1 MSGPSRCV
9 VFGGES
15 PGSGCRWFRAEI
27 PAKAVR
33 SAGLRWESH
42 IANYVLIPPEEDK
55 DKRLWAWDG
64 LDRPIIE
71 PPDVMTMRIMDEVDV
86 SNGQA
91 KMDAHPLADDIRR
104 ARDQGQVLLYDIDD
118 DIWRIPEWSPAARAM
133 NKLLP
138 STRAY
143 DLEVINRNIE
153 ASSGVIAS
161 TPYLQ
166 RRLEDMFPGTPVY
179 LQRPGIDPS
188 VYLKR
193 KHEWDRRPLRV
204 GWMGSINHYLPHLQT
219 MWEALEVIG
228 YHDAEFVH
236 LGQVRNDGAAEA
248 LAPIKAPIKHLPW
261 CYIHK
266 LPEHLVTLDVGI
278 IPRVPTEFN
287 EGQSASSGLQYA
299 CAGVPFL
306 VAPSDEYRRVEAQG
320 IGTVCETVE
329 DWARELNHLLGDAE
343 YRHGQMVQAK
353 VAAVANYGMRPTATR
368 YVEMLDGMVGSG

>member
-1 MSGPSRCV
+1 VPEV

-27 PAKAVR
+27 PAKVVKPKWTSAV
-33 SAGLRWESH
+33 
-42 IANYVLIPPEEDK
+42 ANYVLIPPDDMA

-64 LDRPIIE
+64 LDRPILE

-91 KMDAHPLADDIRR
+91 QMGNDRPLADDIAR
-104 ARDQGQVLLYDIDD
+104 ARDAGQVLLYDIDD
-118 DIWRIPEWSPAARAM
+118 DIWRIPEWSPAAKAM
-133 NKLLP
+133 NKFIP

-143 DLEVINRNIE
+143 DLEVIDRNIT
-153 ASSGVIAS
+153 ACNGIVVS
-161 TPYLQ
+161 TPYL
-166 RRLEDMFPGTPVY
+166 RERLSQQFPGKPIY

-193 KHEWDRRPLRV
+193 KHEWDRKPLRV
-204 GWMGSINHYLPHLQT
+204 GWMGSIDHYLPHLKT
-219 MWEALEVIG
+219 MWAALEVLNDHG
-228 YHDAEFVH
+228 AEFVH
-236 LGQVRNDGAAEA
+236 MGQVRKDNAPEA
-248 LAPIKAPIKHLPW
+248 LAPIGVPTKHLPW

-266 LPEHLVTLDVGI
+266 LPEHLVTLDIGI

-306 VAPSDEYRRVEAQG
+306 VAPSDEYRLVEAQG
-320 IGTVCETVE
+320 IGKVCETVD
-329 DWARELNHLLGDAE
+329 DWARELDRLLGDAQ
-343 YRHGQMVQAK
+343 YRYSHMRAAK
-353 VAAVANYGMRPTATR
+353 ASAIANYGLASTGRR
-368 YVEMLDGMVGSG
+368 YVEMLDGLIDG

>member
-1 MSGPSRCV
+1 MPRPMPSV

-15 PGSGCRWFRAEI
+15 PGSGCRYFRAEI
-27 PAKAVR
+27 PAKVVR
-33 SAGLRWESH
+33 PYWTSH
-42 IANYVLIPPEEDK
+42 VANYVLIPEKDDP

-91 KMDAHPLADDIRR
+91 KMDDHPFADDIAR
-104 ARDQGQVLLYDIDD
+104 ARDAGQVLLYDIDD
-118 DIWRIPEWSPAARAM
+118 DIWRIPEWSPAKQAM
-133 NKLLP
+133 NKFIP

-153 ASSGVIAS
+153 ACSGVVVS
-161 TPYLQ
+161 TPYLES
-166 RRLEDMFPGTPVY
+166 RMHDLFPGKPVY
-179 LQRPGIDPS
+179 LQRPGIDPG

-193 KHEWDRRPLRV
+193 KHEWNRQPLRV
-204 GWMGSINHYLPHLQT
+204 GWMGSINHYLPHLKT
-219 MWEALEVIG
+219 MWTALEVLND
-228 YHDAEFVH
+228 HKAEFVH
-236 LGQVRNDGAAEA
+236 LGQVRKDNAEEA
-248 LAPIKAPIKHLPW
+248 LAPMGIPVRHLPW

-266 LPEHLVTLDVGI
+266 LPEHLVTLDIGI

-287 EGQSASSGLQYA
+287 EGQSPTSGLQYA

-306 VAPSDEYRRVEAQG
+306 VAPSVEYRRLESQG

-329 DWARELNHLLGDAE
+329 DWARELNHLLGDPD
-343 YRHGQMVQAK
+343 YRFGKMDQAR
-353 VAAVANYGMRPTATR
+353 ANARRLYGPQVTGRS
-368 YVEMLDGMVGSG
+368 YVEMLDGLVNGR